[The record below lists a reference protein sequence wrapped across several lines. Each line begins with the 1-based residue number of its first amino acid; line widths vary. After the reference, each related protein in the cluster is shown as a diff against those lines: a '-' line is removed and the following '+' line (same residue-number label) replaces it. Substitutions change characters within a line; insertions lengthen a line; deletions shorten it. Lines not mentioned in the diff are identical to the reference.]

1 MNKTI
6 LVLAA
11 SLVLCGVYSTA
22 RAQDATPVAPDN
34 SSVNVRDRTSD
45 AITAGSQSNSKTDTE
60 LTANI
65 RRAVVKNK
73 SLSTTAQ
80 NVKIIA
86 VNGRVTL
93 RGPVKSDEEKAA
105 IASEAEAIAGANQVD
120 NQLEVVGQ

>member
-1 MNKTI
+1 MNKKI
-6 LVLAA
+6 LLFAA
-11 SLVLCGVYSTA
+11 SLVLCGVYSAA
-22 RAQDATPVAPDN
+22 RAQDAAPVAPDN
-34 SSVNVRDRTSD
+34 SGVNVRDRASD
-45 AITAGSQSNSKTDTE
+45 AMTAGAQSNSKNDTE

-65 RRAVVKNK
+65 RRAVIKNK

-86 VNGRVTL
+86 VNGHVTL
-93 RGPVKSDEEKAA
+93 RGPVKSDQEKSA